1 MHTHERTLLA
11 QLGFADLDRQ
21 QTLHD
26 LACQYLSTPETLQRL
41 ADYLEIAH
49 GPTPQE
55 ETWICNSYKTH
66 RQYLQSQQ
74 VSNIRVTLEYEIS
87 KGQEKYRSTIGFADL
102 ALAIEVQVKQTNVQ
116 ERQIDR
122 YPVREPAEWSD
133 WQAKLDGVDR
143 KELFYGIEVKVTPV
157 SVHEIIRQVKLYRSY
172 SPITAWIVAT
182 TYDLSEPEARCLTNE
197 NIRHLRLGGKFN
209 EYVVGRQAEQVANS
223 VEM

>member
-1 MHTHERTLLA
+1 MHAHERTLIA

-26 LACQYLSTPETLQRL
+26 LACQYLSTPETVQRL
-41 ADYLEIAH
+41 VDYLEIAQA
-49 GPTPQE
+49 PKPQE
-55 ETWICNSYKTH
+55 EAWIIDGYDAEE
-66 RQYLQSQQ
+66 RFLWSQQ
-74 VSNIRVTLEYEIS
+74 VTNIKTILEYEIS
-87 KGQEKYRSTIGFADL
+87 KGQERYRSTIGFADL
-102 ALAIEVQVKQTNVQ
+102 VLVIKVQEKQTNVM
-116 ERQIDR
+116 ERRLVSQKFN
-122 YPVREPAEWSD
+122 EPKAWTD
-133 WQAKLDGVDR
+133 WQAKSDHIRR
-143 KELFYGIEVKVTPV
+143 KELLYGIEVKVTPV